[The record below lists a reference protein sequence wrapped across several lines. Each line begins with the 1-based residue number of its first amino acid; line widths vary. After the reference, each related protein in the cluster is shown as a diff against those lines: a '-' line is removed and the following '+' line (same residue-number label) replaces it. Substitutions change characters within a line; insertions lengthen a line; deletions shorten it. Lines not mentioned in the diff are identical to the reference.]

1 VPISPNSQIS
11 INFVYEMFVE
21 KNQDRNSLIWQTRDF
36 ESENAKKIYILVW
49 FVLYIQFGTYWDI
62 RRIEWTVT
70 KIDAAYLLTFGSSPT
85 TSIESIV
92 RAYRATLSISS
103 LWLKLISIKL
113 NVRKIN
119 GICQVL
125 TPLTTAD
132 SRLDY
137 IWYHDQDVSGLS
149 KVSQLAP
156 AIISKSK
163 INKGF

>member
-1 VPISPNSQIS
+1 
-11 INFVYEMFVE
+11 ML
-21 KNQDRNSLIWQTRDF
+21 R
-36 ESENAKKIYILVW
+36 
-49 FVLYIQFGTYWDI
+49 
-62 RRIEWTVT
+62 
-70 KIDAAYLLTFGSSPT
+70 LLTFGSSPT

-92 RAYRATLSISS
+92 RVYRATLNISS

-119 GICQVL
+119 GVCRVL

-137 IWYHDQDVSGLS
+137 IWYHDQDVSGSS

-156 AIISKSK
+156 AIILKSK
-163 INKGF
+163 IIKGF